1 MSKISPL
8 LLATTVILT
17 ASTGVFGML
26 LSASSAPDI
35 SFSVFFDPGTAS
47 LSKEGREIISVAAQ
61 RFADSHNR
69 HSAAHILVTSETD
82 DQDSGASL
90 SNERIKAVGNQL
102 VCDGVQRKFVRAD
115 EHHSV
120 HAETVRLQEGL
131 DRRVSISIQENPI
144 IARPLTG

>member
-1 MSKISPL
+1 MPKISPL

-17 ASTGVFGML
+17 ASATVFGMPL
-26 LSASSAPDI
+26 RASSAPEI

-82 DQDSGASL
+82 GQDSNASL
-90 SNERIKAVGNQL
+90 SNARITAVGNQL
-102 VCDGVQRKFVRAD
+102 GRDGVQRKFVSAA
-115 EHHSV
+115 EHPSV

-131 DRRVSISIQENPI
+131 DRRVSISIQENPAI
-144 IARPLTG
+144 VRPLTG